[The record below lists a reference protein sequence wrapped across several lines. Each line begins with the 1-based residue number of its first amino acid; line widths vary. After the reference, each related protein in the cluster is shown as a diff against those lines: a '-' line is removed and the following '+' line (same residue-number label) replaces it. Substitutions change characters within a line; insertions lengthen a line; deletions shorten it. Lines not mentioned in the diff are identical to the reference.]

1 MHPGAI
7 QLRHLRT
14 FTEIIRQ
21 RSFRRAA
28 EALSLTQPAI
38 SKTMRELEAATGA
51 TLLLR
56 SRAGV
61 ALTPAGEAFL
71 PFARLSLTALT
82 QGLNSLGGDGPG
94 AARLSVG
101 ALPSVAARLMP
112 TAVDILGG
120 MAPDLRLT
128 IVDGGHRPLLD
139 RLRDGALDVMV
150 GRLGSEELMQ
160 GLSFAQLYQ
169 EQVAFVVRPDHP
181 LCAGGA
187 LADIAGWPVIYPS
200 EGAAI
205 RPSVDRLLIAAGIA
219 ALPRRIET
227 VSQAFGTVFTRRSD
241 AVWIISEGVVA
252 AEIADGRLARL
263 PFDTGLTRG
272 PVGLLVRA
280 EQEPTPAH
288 RLFTCAVRLAVE
300 RLGLL

>member
-7 QLRHLRT
+7 QLRHLRA
-14 FTEIIRQ
+14 FTEIARR

-28 EALSLTQPAI
+28 EALALTQPAI
-38 SKTMRELEAATGA
+38 SKTMRELETALRAP
-51 TLLLR
+51 LFLR

-61 ALTPAGEAFL
+61 VLTPAGEGFL
-71 PFARLSLTALT
+71 PFAELSLSALT
-82 QGLNSLGGDGPG
+82 QGLDGLG
-94 AARLSVG
+94 AAGQGARLTVG

-112 TAVDILGG
+112 TAVEILGG

-128 IVDGGHRPLLD
+128 VVDGAHRHLLD
-139 RLRDGALDVMV
+139 RLRGGGLDAMV

-169 EQVAFVVRPDHP
+169 EQVAFVVRPGHP
-181 LCAGGA
+181 LCGSGA
-187 LADIAGWPVIYPS
+187 LAEVARWPVIYPS

-205 RPSVDRLLIAAGIA
+205 RPLVDRMLIAAGIP
-219 ALPRRIET
+219 ALPRRLET
-227 VSQAFGTVFTRRSD
+227 VSQAFGAVFTRRSD

-252 AEIADGRLARL
+252 AEIEEGRLVRL
-263 PFDTGLTRG
+263 PIDTTLTRG

-280 EQEPTPAH
+280 DQDPTHAH
-288 RLFTCAVRLAVE
+288 RIFVRAVRLAVD
-300 RLGLL
+300 RLALA